1 MFNLKNLKQLRTH
14 QNLTQ
19 KQMANLLQITERQ
32 YRRYESLK
40 VEIPISKLIIL
51 ADYFQVSIDYLIGR
65 TNNSITL

>member
-1 MFNLKNLKQLRTH
+1 MFNLKNLKQLRAH

-32 YRRYESLK
+32 YRRYESLE

-51 ADYFQVSIDYLIGR
+51 ANYFQVSIDYLIGR
-65 TNNSITL
+65 TNDFN